1 MNSLKR
7 FFTEKYLVAA
17 GGLLILLLFVLARK
31 AVAFGGYVDD
41 VKWVLAAENFL
52 NGSLLAQCMVFPY
65 IELMNWGTSVLLL
78 PVIALFGRNIP
89 VLQLYSVA
97 AFFSGMFLFFSATA
111 GKKSPGA
118 KLAYLFVLAL
128 NGFVFSFL
136 GGVTSEVFYLFLF
149 GALVYL
155 GYGKKWAGD
164 GTVPQTA
171 ALAVLSGLLVL
182 TRSIGA
188 LAVVGIAVEMLLARR
203 YRALLLYCG
212 VVMACVLPSVAVSKL
227 SSGALTFYDS
237 YWGLLLKMGPLNVLN
252 SAASNLYYYAKGL
265 ACLTFINLPA
275 LLPPGLNSVKA
286 VFIAVFAALCAV
298 GMARNVKKDP
308 LGRFLA
314 FYFVLYLLVY
324 ALWMYFSPRY
334 ALPVYPVFVYWVFK
348 GIEAFLPG
356 KSARPAFAAL
366 LCAAAATNYG
376 AVRGTIAASLGS
388 PPEIGQAT
396 YGWIK
401 RNTRPDDLIVS
412 MDIARIYFYAQ
423 RRGLPSLAGKTPEEF
438 AASAQ
443 ALKARYLVLKEASYT
458 ESNPNAAD
466 PIVRQYGKLKSFAAR
481 GDLLD
486 KIYENAGEGTVVFR
500 FRNIKP

>member
-1 MNSLKR
+1 MAA
-7 FFTEKYLVAA
+7 VA
-17 GGLLILLLFVLARK
+17 LLILLLFVLARK
-31 AVAFGGYVDD
+31 AVPFGGYVDD

-52 NGSLLAQCMVFPY
+52 KGSLRAQCMYFPY
-65 IELMNWGTSVLLL
+65 IELMNWGTSVLLM
-78 PVIALFGRNIP
+78 PVLALFGRNIP
-89 VLQLYSVA
+89 VLQLYSVTA
-97 AFFSGMFLFFSATA
+97 LFFGTLMFFSATA
-111 GKKSPGA
+111 GNKTAAGKV
-118 KLAYLFVLAL
+118 AYLFVLAL

-155 GYGKKWAGD
+155 GYAKKWACE

-171 ALAVLSGLLVL
+171 ALAVLSGLLVM
-182 TRSIGA
+182 TRSVGA
-188 LAVVGIAVEMLLARR
+188 LAVAGTAVEMLLARR

-212 VVMACVLPSVAVSKL
+212 VVSACVLPSVAVSKL
-227 SSGALTFYDS
+227 SSGAFTFYES

-286 VFIAVFAALCAV
+286 AFIVVFAALCAV
-298 GMARNVKKDP
+298 GMARNVKNDP

-314 FYFVLYLLVY
+314 LYFALYLLVY

-356 KSARPAFAAL
+356 ENGLPAFAAL
-366 LCAAAATNYG
+366 LCAAAVTNYG
-376 AVRGTIAASLGS
+376 AVRGTIAASLDS
-388 PPEIGQAT
+388 PPEIGQGT

-423 RRGLPSLAGKTPEEF
+423 RRGLPSLAGETPEEF
-438 AASAQ
+438 VANAR

-458 ESNPNAAD
+458 ESNPNAGD
-466 PIVRQYGKLKSFAAR
+466 PIVRQYGKLKNFAAR

-486 KIYENAGEGTVVFR
+486 KIYENAGEGTAVYK
-500 FRNIKP
+500 FRNIEP